1 MSKEEE
7 KKEIKIEEINEDVN
21 DVLVEPTTMAEEE
34 IAKESDTS
42 TVVISDA
49 NITTAPV
56 KDDFISRDKRK
67 NERRPSR
74 RPERVK
80 QEFDNKIISIRRVTR
95 VVSGG
100 RRFSFSVSMVI
111 GDKKGKVGV
120 GTGKATDTPIA
131 IDKAMRAAKKS
142 MIKVNL
148 TDKKS
153 IAYPVE
159 AKYSS
164 AKIVIQPAP
173 SKGVIAGSAVRV
185 VLELAGIK
193 EVSSKILSRSKN
205 KLNIARATIK
215 ALATLAPH
223 SNKITKVVK
232 DDEVIKE
239 QVK

>member
-1 MSKEEE
+1 MPKEEE
-7 KKEIKIEEINEDVN
+7 KKEIKKEETPV
-21 DVLVEPTTMAEEE
+21 V
-34 IAKESDTS
+34 AKK
-42 TVVISDA
+42 
-49 NITTAPV
+49 APV
-56 KDDFISRDKRK
+56 SNGFGNRGNRDKRK

-131 IDKAMRAAKKS
+131 INKAMKAAKKS
-142 MIKVNL
+142 MLKVAL
-148 TDKKS
+148 TDKKL
-153 IAYPVE
+153 IAYPVD

-164 AKIVIQPAP
+164 ARVVIQPAP
-173 SKGVIAGSAVRV
+173 GKGVIAGSAVRV

-215 ALATLAPH
+215 ALEKL
-223 SNKITKVVK
+223 KEVK
-232 DDEVIKE
+232 SK
-239 QVK
+239 K